1 LNANQWEW
9 ARPVPHMPQ
18 DPGDPVQA
26 GDGGSLPP
34 PLAEANTENFFVNRV
49 EPQCG
54 HFVPFQSAE
63 RIKTSLSLSHF
74 PQ

>member
-1 LNANQWEW
+1 
-9 ARPVPHMPQ
+9 MPQ
-18 DPGDPVQA
+18 EPGDPVQA
-26 GDGGSLPP
+26 GGGGSLP

-54 HFVPFQSAE
+54 HFVPFHSAE